1 MRAAGGVGQGFLAS
15 RYVLLLGVLALSVAG
30 WNAYVAL
37 HDDGIVE
44 GRVVG
49 PDGRPVAGV
58 RVTLSERTLTTLE
71 PRATVDTDAGG
82 VFRFMGQPAHH
93 FALEARTDGSGAAP
107 RTLHRRWFRGQ
118 NLRLAEPLRLD
129 PGN

>member
-1 MRAAGGVGQGFLAS
+1 MGRGLTAS
-15 RYVLLLGVLALSVAG
+15 RYALPLGLLALGAIG

-37 HDDGIVE
+37 HDDGVVE

-49 PDGRPVAGV
+49 SDGRPVAGV

-93 FALEARTDGSGAAP
+93 FALEARQAGGGVAP

-118 NLRLAEPLRLD
+118 NLRLPEPLRLG

>member
-1 MRAAGGVGQGFLAS
+1 MTRGRVGT
-15 RYVLLLGVLALSVAG
+15 RYALLLGLVALGTAG

-37 HDDGIVE
+37 HDDGLVE

-49 PDGRPVAGV
+49 PDGRAVSGA

-71 PRATVDTDAGG
+71 PRATVDTDAEG

-93 FALEARTDGSGAAP
+93 FALEARKAGGGAAP

-118 NLRLAEPLRLD
+118 NLRLAEPLRLG
-129 PGN
+129 PGS

>member
-1 MRAAGGVGQGFLAS
+1 VGRGLLQS
-15 RYVLLLGVLALSVAG
+15 RYALPLALLTLGAIG

-37 HDDGIVE
+37 HDDGVVE

-49 PDGRPVAGV
+49 SDGRPVTGA

-71 PRATVDTDAGG
+71 PRATVDTDAEG
-82 VFRFMGQPAHH
+82 VFRFVGQPAHH
-93 FALEARTDGSGAAP
+93 FALEARKDGGGVAP

-118 NLRLAEPLRLD
+118 NLRLAEPLLLG
-129 PGN
+129 PGS